1 MQYFRSLID
10 QNRTFAGFLLLFI
23 IGVAFPSILIRKEH
37 SFFWLNFFHCKALDD
52 FFTVYTYIGDGLFSL
67 FLVLFLFFLNNRL
80 LAFRILL
87 AFLVS
92 GLIAQLL
99 KKAVHLP
106 RPMAALGTETYH
118 HFIEGVTHSGY
129 NSFPS
134 GHTTSA
140 FALALL
146 CCLHIRHLGV
156 RLLLF
161 FLACMAGY
169 SRIYLGQHFLPDVF
183 AGMLIGG
190 TTAVIVYAFVQ
201 CPFWLRKRRTLPGG
215 DGVPA

>member
-1 MQYFRSLID
+1 MQYLRSLID
-10 QNRTFAGFLLLFI
+10 QNRTFAGFLLLFM
-23 IGVAFPSILIRKEH
+23 IGLAFPSLLIPREH
-37 SFFWLNFFHCKALDD
+37 SFLWLNFFHCKALDN
-52 FFTVYTYIGDGLFSL
+52 FFIAYTFIGDGLFSL

-87 AFLVS
+87 AFLIS

-106 RPMAALGTETYH
+106 RPMAALGPETYH

-146 CCLHIRHLGV
+146 CCLHIRSLAV

-183 AGMLIGG
+183 VGMLIGG
-190 TTAVIVYAFVQ
+190 STAIVVYAFVQ
-201 CPFWLRKRRTLPGG
+201 CPFWLKKRTSLPGG
-215 DGVPA
+215 GRVPA

>member
-1 MQYFRSLID
+1 MQYFRSLIG
-10 QNRTFAGFLLLFI
+10 QHRTFAGVLLLF
-23 IGVAFPSILIRKEH
+23 VLLLAFPSLLIPREY

-52 FFTVYTYIGDGLFSL
+52 FFIAYTYVGDGLFSL
-67 FLVLFLFFLNNRL
+67 FLALLLFVLNNRL
-80 LAFRILL
+80 LGFRILL
-87 AFLVS
+87 AFLIS
-92 GLIAQLL
+92 GLIAQVL

-106 RPMAALGTETYH
+106 RPMAALGTDTYR
-118 HFIEGVTHSGY
+118 HFIDGVTHSGY

-146 CCLHIRHLGV
+146 CALHTKHPGFRWLF
-156 RLLLF
+156 F

-183 AGMLIGG
+183 VGMLIGG
-190 TTAVIVYAFVQ
+190 ATAIGVYTSVQ
-201 CPFWLRKRRTLPGG
+201 CPFWLKKRSPVPGAEGLP
-215 DGVPA
+215 A

>member
-1 MQYFRSLID
+1 MQYLRNLAIEH
-10 QNRTFAGFLLLFI
+10 RTFAGILLLFAFLL
-23 IGVAFPSILIRKEH
+23 AFPSLLIPKEY

-52 FFTVYTYIGDGLFSL
+52 FFIAYTYVGDGLFSL
-67 FLVLFLFFLNNRL
+67 FLALLLFMLNNRL
-80 LAFRILL
+80 LGFRILL
-87 AFLVS
+87 AFLIS
-92 GLIAQLL
+92 GLIAQVL
-99 KKAVHLP
+99 KKVAHLP
-106 RPMAALGTETYH
+106 RPMAALGTDTYH
-118 HFIEGVTHSGY
+118 HFIDGVTHSGY

-146 CCLHIRHLGV
+146 CCLHTKSARSRILF
-156 RLLLF
+156 F

-183 AGMLIGG
+183 AGMLIGSV
-190 TTAVIVYAFVQ
+190 TAIVVYASVQ
-201 CPFWLRKRRTLPGG
+201 CPFWLKKRNPIPGA